1 RGDRRLAR
9 PRGADEGDGVT
20 GGNRQAQVMDDLVAS
35 AGIEHGDVFEAG
47 QTDLLGTGVG
57 EVDVVEDDIET
68 AGRQP
73 PRLLGLSDVGN
84 EVEDLEHPLER
95 HDGAHDVQAGVGE
108 HRQGSVEPGQQ
119 QRQGHDLTG
128 VEVADHGLGSADAVD
143 QSQGQSGDQRQ
154 RGHERRLQHRDLD
167 ADVADLP
174 ALAANPSPPG
184 AGSAEGFVSVVPAA
198 ENRSVIRVDM
208 SALLF
213 AASNCRAA
221 SFPLSRRVGMM
232 NRGSRRIDIT
242 VTCQEIVTMT
252 PTVSARDTKFD
263 TIPDRV
269 FENAR
274 WAPMTS
280 VLSRETRAPVRVRLK
295 KAIGIDWTW
304 SYTAVR

>member
-1 RGDRRLAR
+1 
-9 PRGADEGDGVT
+9 
-20 GGNRQAQVMDDLVAS
+20 MSVA
-35 AGIEHGDVFEAG
+35 
-47 QTDLLGTGVG
+47 
-57 EVDVVEDDIET
+57 
-68 AGRQP
+68 
-73 PRLLGLSDVGN
+73 
-84 EVEDLEHPLER
+84 
-95 HDGAHDVQAGVGE
+95 
-108 HRQGSVEPGQQ
+108 
-119 QRQGHDLTG
+119 
-128 VEVADHGLGSADAVD
+128 
-143 QSQGQSGDQRQ
+143 
-154 RGHERRLQHRDLD
+154 
-167 ADVADLP
+167 
-174 ALAANPSPPG
+174 
-184 AGSAEGFVSVVPAA
+184 PAA

-304 SYTAVR
+304 SYTAVRRSKMRPSPIREDRYLFVIEIAASAMARPPIATASHTTVATGPPPVIALTTSPASTGLSTPMPAVRTERMRKTMSLCLCRVAYAPILR